1 VTASVVL
8 KTKMSISPFS
18 LLPRLNIYAEKGDV
32 MARSL
37 LDGKIILAVNDDP
50 DILAI
55 LEEEIMMAAPTCYL
69 YKATGYQM
77 AKELLVSL
85 TYDLVILDIA
95 FGRTLDLLSLAVN
108 GPIPFPVTMLTI
120 HGLFPEAMKR
130 SVEMGV
136 RAYFPK
142 EKLTE
147 IVPFLEDV
155 LKYQSVPGWKR
166 LFANLRIF
174 FNARQKEKLTKPQG
188 YILERGSENWGRA
201 L

>member
-1 VTASVVL
+1 MAG
-8 KTKMSISPFS
+8 S
-18 LLPRLNIYAEKGDV
+18 LLN
-32 MARSL
+32 
-37 LDGKIILAVNDDP
+37 GKRILAVNDDP
-50 DILAI
+50 NLLAV
-55 LEEEIMMAAPTCYL
+55 LEEEILMAAPACYFD
-69 YKATGYQM
+69 KATHYQM
-77 AKELLVSL
+77 ARELLVSL

-155 LKYQSVPGWKR
+155 LKYQYVPGWKR
-166 LFANLRIF
+166 LFANLRTF